1 LRNSFGTRVYNA
13 DPMDA
18 IRTDP
23 ETMGGKPCF
32 AGTRVPLKN
41 LFDFLA
47 RGRSIDQ
54 FLEQFPSVSREQVL
68 EVLRLASDRVVPA
81 PAA

>member
-1 LRNSFGTRVYNA
+1 L
-13 DPMDA
+13 DA
-18 IRTDP
+18 IWTDP
-23 ETMGGKPCF
+23 EIMGGKPCF

-47 RGRSIDQ
+47 HGRSIDE
-54 FLEQFPSVSREQVL
+54 FLRQFPSVSREQAL
-68 EVLRLASDRVVPA
+68 EVLRLANERLSPA